1 MFLATGKPLD
11 KNFIE
16 LGGFK
21 IAWYAVMIFGG
32 AFLAYFISKY
42 IHLTTLGKLY
52 HVFLLLPLIVACIF
66 LLIMFMI

>member
-42 IHLTTLGKLY
+42 ISKY
-52 HVFLLLPLIVACIF
+52 I
-66 LLIMFMI
+66 

>member
-42 IHLTTLGKLY
+42 IGKKRGIKSEVYTDLLTIA
-52 HVFLLLPLIVACIF
+52 FP
-66 LLIMFMI
+66 